1 MPDVR
6 LELLTAA
13 HLGDMLALAADPDT
27 VRYTRVPDPMPD
39 GWVESWIDTYEQAR
53 HDGTREAFAITGE
66 AGEFLGL
73 AMAVHI
79 DRPGRT
85 VELGYVVAPAA
96 RGAGVASRAL
106 RLLTD
111 WAFAELDALR
121 VELRIAAENE
131 PSKSVA
137 RRACYRYE
145 GTLRSLHLKQ
155 DVRDDTEIW
164 SRLPDDPVS

>member
-1 MPDVR
+1 MGDVR

-13 HLGDMLALAADPDT
+13 HLDDMLAVAVDPDI

-39 GWVESWIDTYEQAR
+39 GWIERWIASYDEGR
-53 HDGTREAFAITGE
+53 RDGTREAFAITDEQGQ
-66 AGEFLGL
+66 FLG
-73 AMAVHI
+73 AGMAVHI

-106 RLLTD
+106 GLLTD
-111 WAFAELDALR
+111 WAFAEVGALR
-121 VELRIAAENE
+121 IELRIAASNE
-131 PSKSVA
+131 ASKRVA
-137 RRACYRYE
+137 ARASYRYE

-164 SRLPDDPVS
+164 SRLPDDPVA

>member
-1 MPDVR
+1 MSGVR

-13 HLGDMLALAADPDT
+13 HVDDMLALAADPDI

-39 GWVESWIDTYEQAR
+39 GWIESWIDTYEQAR
-53 HDGTREAFAITGE
+53 RDGTREAFAVTGE
-66 AGEFLGL
+66 RGEFLGL

-121 VELRIAAENE
+121 IELRIADSNE
-131 PSKSVA
+131 ASKSVA
-137 RRACYRYE
+137 RRASYRYE